1 MCSSDLDGLAILVVL
16 KDPDVTRERMFDL
29 CMDTCARELGFPW
42 TSEDRARLVHPR
54 RRAASG

>member
-1 MCSSDLDGLAILVVL
+1 
-16 KDPDVTRERMFDL
+16 VTRERMFDL

-42 TSEDRARLVHPR
+42 TTEDRARLVHPR